1 MLPARS
7 AVGYRPHKLGVDM
20 TESSTGEQFQFW
32 LAHMDD
38 ALEKFLG
45 ALPPSVRK
53 QLDGE
58 PASLDKLEEWL
69 LSRYPTVADTKPPTE
84 ASTLDG
90 ASRYVGEI
98 FRRVTYSK
106 WTTEN
111 GDLKFAFYGLPILK
125 GGKLFRMPACPL
137 TMVTAS
143 IDRRTGQYLST
154 IVSNFQS

>member
-1 MLPARS
+1 LE
-7 AVGYRPHKLGVDM
+7 VDM
-20 TESSTGEQFQFW
+20 AEMSTGEQFQYW

-38 ALEKFLG
+38 AIEAFLRT
-45 ALPPSVRK
+45 LPPALRK

-58 PASLDKLEEWL
+58 PASLDKLEGWL

-84 ASTLDG
+84 ARTLDG

-98 FRRVTYSK
+98 FRRVTDSK
-106 WTTEN
+106 WTTE
-111 GDLKFAFYGLPILK
+111 DRDQKFAFYGLPILK
-125 GGKLFRMPACPL
+125 GGKLSRMPACPL

-154 IVSNFQS
+154 IVSNFQG